1 MVKRQIAWLLV
12 VCTILGLGIG
22 VAGANPK
29 EIKLKYWVDPRLRQI
44 EGMEDVTSLPG
55 DYERIQAEE
64 FMKLHPHVSI
74 EVEVIPFED
83 LTVRIPAAVAAGAA
97 PDLLRDYLGRTA
109 QYWHQGVLEPLE
121 DLIPE
126 DEKADYLPGFLDM
139 YTLDGHMHAL
149 PVYAWAGHLAANK
162 EIWEEKDVAELLP
175 TDSLDWTVTEFEK
188 ALYAVKEDN
197 LWPMGLFVPPDGQA
211 DYRYLAFFWIFGAK
225 LYENGDYSRVAL
237 NTPAGI
243 EALEFLVHLSDEDLI
258 QPGATTMTSAQ
269 LDSMLWRGEI
279 GILGNTL
286 AIWKGYENAKRDGKV
301 TRDIELVPL
310 PYPYKEGTQS
320 PGLAVGPTGIAI
332 FKQKDPEK
340 LKWAV
345 EFARFL
351 NRPEYQRVYAQNAGQ
366 FPTRISTGNPFGDD
380 PNYAAVQYM
389 LNEYGVEDLGVTS
402 PKYNQVRALLSKE
415 IQSALVHLKSPEKA
429 LADFEREANRQL
441 SR

>member
-1 MVKRQIAWLLV
+1 MVRKRIACLLLACV
-12 VCTILGLGIG
+12 ILGLGIA
-22 VAGANPK
+22 VVEASPK

-44 EGMEDVTSLPG
+44 EGMEEITSLPG
-55 DYERIQAEE
+55 DYERIQAQE
-64 FMKLHPHVSI
+64 FMKMYPNVSI

-83 LTVRIPAAVAAGAA
+83 LAVRIPAAIASGAA

-109 QYWHQGVLEPLE
+109 QYWHQGVLEPLD
-121 DLIPE
+121 DLIPQE
-126 DEKADYLPGFLDM
+126 EKEDYLPGFLDM
-139 YTLDGHMHAL
+139 YTVDGHIHAL
-149 PVYAWAGHLAANK
+149 PMYAWVGHLVANK
-162 EIWEEKDVAELLP
+162 KIWEENEVAGLLP
-175 TDSLDWTVTEFEK
+175 TDELAWTVQEFEA
-188 ALYAVKEDN
+188 ALRAVKQDDF
-197 LWPMGLFVPPDGQA
+197 WPFGLFVPPDGQA

-237 NTPAGI
+237 NSPAGI
-243 EALEFLVHLSDEDLI
+243 EALEFLVHLADEALI

-279 GILGNTL
+279 GMLGNTL
-286 AIWKGYENAKRDGKV
+286 AIWNGYENALRDGKV
-301 TRDIELVPL
+301 TRDVELVPL
-310 PYPYKEGTQS
+310 PYPQKGAER
-320 PGLAVGPTGIAI
+320 PGLAMGPQGIAV

-351 NRPEYQRVYAQNAGQ
+351 NQPEYQRVYAQNAGQ
-366 FPTRISTGNPFGDD
+366 FPSRISTGNPFGDEPD
-380 PNYAAVQYM
+380 YATVQYM
-389 LNEYGVEDLGVTS
+389 LNEYGAEDLGLTS
-402 PKYNQVRALLSKE
+402 PKYNQVRAILSKE